1 MTNNHWITRNF
12 AAVQRGLRRTC
23 SGAFYRV
30 CVSFPIAS
38 RCEKCL
44 TFTRNPNNCPD
55 SRHTNLQMRHTHPA
69 KALKRM
75 LHGTSETL
83 KIKHFRGFSLA

>member
-1 MTNNHWITRNF
+1 MTNHHWITLNF

-30 CVSFPIAS
+30 CVPFPIAS
-38 RCEKCL
+38 QCEKCL
-44 TFTRNPNNCPD
+44 TFARNPNNCPD
-55 SRHTNLQMRHTHPA
+55 SLHTNLQLRHTRPA
-69 KALKRM
+69 KAFKRM
-75 LHGTSETL
+75 LHGTSDAL